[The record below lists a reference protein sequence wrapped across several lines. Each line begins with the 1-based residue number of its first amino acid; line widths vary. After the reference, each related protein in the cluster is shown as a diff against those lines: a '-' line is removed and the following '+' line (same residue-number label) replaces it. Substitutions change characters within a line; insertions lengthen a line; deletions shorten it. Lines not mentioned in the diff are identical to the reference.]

1 MIVGGYETTRHNR
14 ILGEILLDVIR
25 GNIGLGV
32 LRSFLVAQVAR
43 GLPIKGAEKLARL
56 PDDALLAEVCQAIR
70 AASWLSNFHG
80 EAKARFLAQTEGQ
93 PPGTEGED
101 SKYHGAFASGFWIGG
116 ASLRPSEEG
125 R

>member
-32 LRSFLVAQVAR
+32 LRSFLVAQV
-43 GLPIKGAEKLARL
+43 ARL